1 MGMASRLNPKH
12 DAHTREKIQTS
23 QLVNRLNLFV
33 LSGVDP
39 KTKKPIEM
47 SREQI
52 TVALGLLKKTLP
64 DLSSVE
70 LSGDEANPVNLSF
83 NVKYADDNTPESV

>member
-1 MGMASRLNPKH
+1 MARRLNPKH

-23 QLVNRLNLFV
+23 QLVNRLNSFV

-70 LSGDEANPVNLSF
+70 LRGDETSPVNLSF